1 MTSYDAQTALDAI
14 HHHQEQTRDAYVRH
28 SSSLPSILVTALAVF
43 SFSASVDLPN
53 PWRTLTLLAAGG
65 LMAGMLFVHQRR
77 APVRRKPS
85 GAEWAFSLWV
95 GGVVT
100 VVLVA
105 AVIGARLL
113 ELPSPGM
120 IAGAVAAMATLVAG
134 YATRPIM
141 KAITRRNSHV

>member
-1 MTSYDAQTALDAI
+1 MTSYDARTALDAI

-28 SSSLPSILVTALAVF
+28 GSSLPYMLLTALAVF
-43 SFSASVDLPN
+43 GFSVAVDLPN

-65 LMAGMLFVHQRR
+65 LMAVMLFVHQRR

-85 GAEWAFSLWV
+85 GAEWALSLWV

-100 VVLVA
+100 VILVA

-113 ELPSPGM
+113 KLPNPGL
-120 IAGAVAAMATLVAG
+120 IAGAVAAIATLVAG

-141 KAITRRNSHV
+141 KAITRRNNHV

>member
-28 SSSLPSILVTALAVF
+28 SSSLPYILVTALAVF

-53 PWRTLTLLAAGG
+53 PWRTLTLLTVGG

-105 AVIGARLL
+105 ALIGARLL
-113 ELPSPGM
+113 ELPNPGV
-120 IAGAVAAMATLVAG
+120 IAGAVAAMATLVAT

-141 KAITRRNSHV
+141 KAITRRNSNV

>member
-1 MTSYDAQTALDAI
+1 MTSYDARTALDAI

-28 SSSLPSILVTALAVF
+28 GSSLPYLLVTALAVF
-43 SFSASVDLPN
+43 SFSAAVDLPN

-85 GAEWAFSLWV
+85 GAEWAFSLWL

-100 VVLVA
+100 VILVA

-113 ELPSPGM
+113 KLPNPGM
-120 IAGAVAAMATLVAG
+120 IAGAVAAVATLVAG

>member
-1 MTSYDAQTALDAI
+1 MTSYDARTALDAI

-28 SSSLPSILVTALAVF
+28 GSSLPYLLVTALAVF
-43 SFSASVDLPN
+43 SFSAAVDLPN

-100 VVLVA
+100 VILVA

-113 ELPSPGM
+113 KLPDPGL
-120 IAGAVAAMATLVAG
+120 IAGAVAAVATLVAG

-141 KAITRRNSHV
+141 KAVTRRDSRV

>member
-1 MTSYDAQTALDAI
+1 MTSYDARTALDAI

-28 SSSLPSILVTALAVF
+28 GSSLPYMLTTALAVF
-43 SFSASVDLPN
+43 GCSAAIDLPN
-53 PWRTLTLLAAGG
+53 PWRTLTLLAASG

-95 GGVVT
+95 GGVVI

-113 ELPSPGM
+113 KLPNPSVL
-120 IAGAVAAMATLVAG
+120 AGAVAALATLVAG
-134 YATRPIM
+134 YATRPIL
-141 KAITRRNSHV
+141 KAITRRNDHG